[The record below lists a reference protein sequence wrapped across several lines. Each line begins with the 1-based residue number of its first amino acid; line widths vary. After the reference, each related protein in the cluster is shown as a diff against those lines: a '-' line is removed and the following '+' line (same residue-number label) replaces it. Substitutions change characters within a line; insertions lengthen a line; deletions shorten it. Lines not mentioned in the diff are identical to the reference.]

1 MKDFN
6 AKTILSFSFP
16 KKNNEVKIELVQLNP
31 EQRIDI
37 REWSKFEGE
46 TENKPT
52 KKGISIPIENLPV
65 LIKYLIEIQN
75 SLKK

>member
-37 REWSKFEGE
+37 REWSKFEG
-46 TENKPT
+46 
-52 KKGISIPIENLPV
+52 KK
-65 LIKYLIEIQN
+65 
-75 SLKK
+75 

>member
-16 KKNNEVKIELVQLNP
+16 KKNSEIKVELVQLNP

-46 TENKPT
+46 SENKPT
-52 KKGISIPIENLPV
+52 KKGISIPIESLPI
-65 LIKYLIEIQN
+65 LIKHLIEIQN